1 VCGTGMGALAGM
13 LMDEGFCVTGS
24 DANVYPPMSTF
35 LEEKGIKVINGYAA
49 KNLDHNPDLVIIGN
63 AVSKDNPEAVAVEQR
78 GLYYCSF
85 PQAMN
90 RFFCDWRA
98 PVLVTGTHGKTTT
111 SALVAWILAA
121 VGLDPSFMIG
131 GILHNFK
138 SNHKVGAGPHIV
150 IEGDEYDTAFFD
162 KRPKFVHYTPQHTIL
177 TSVEFDHADIYADFD
192 AVKAAFSTLVQNLP
206 EQSLLVAC
214 GDDPVVM
221 ETAKKARCWVA
232 TYGSNP
238 GNAWQLASYKTEP
251 PWSHFEVKLR
261 GQAFASFKTKLM
273 GDYNLKNALAAIA
286 VAHDLR
292 IPEEGI
298 AAALETFEGV
308 ARRQTVRGIV
318 NGITLMDDFA
328 HHPTAV
334 KETLKGVKPFFP
346 KGRVIAI
353 FEPRTNTSRRNIFQ
367 DVYPKAFEQ
376 ADIIIAAKPPLQEKI
391 PFEQRFSSSK
401 LVDDLMKQGKKAYYL
416 ESADQ
421 IAGFA
426 ASIARPGDLIL
437 VMSNGGFDNI
447 HQKILK
453 ALDGLYENSK
463 VVQD

>member
-1 VCGTGMGALAGM
+1 MGALAGM
-13 LMDEGFCVTGS
+13 LMDEGFVVTGS

-35 LEEKGIKVINGYAA
+35 LKEKGICVINGYDA
-49 KNLDHNPDLVIIGN
+49 KNLAHNPDLVIIGN
-63 AVSKDNPEAVAVEQR
+63 AISKDNPEAVAVER
-78 GLYYCSF
+78 NGLCYCSF

-131 GILHNFK
+131 GILANFK
-138 SNHKVGAGPHIV
+138 SNHKVGKGPHIV

-177 TSVEFDHADIYADFD
+177 TSVEFDHADIYADFA

-214 GDDPVVM
+214 GDDPVVKDM
-221 ETAKKARCWVA
+221 AQKAPCWVV
-232 TYGSNP
+232 TYGSSPENV
-238 GNAWQLASYKTEP
+238 WQLESYNTEP
-251 PWSHFEVKLR
+251 PWSHFSINLR
-261 GQAFASFKTKLM
+261 GKHFASFRTRLM
-273 GDYNLKNALAAIA
+273 GAYNLKNALAAIA
-286 VAHDLR
+286 VAHDMR

-308 ARRQTVRGIV
+308 ARRQTVRGVV
-318 NGITLMDDFA
+318 NRVTVMDDFA

-334 KETLKGVKPFFP
+334 RETIKGVRPFYSS
-346 KGRVIAI
+346 GRIIAV

-367 DVYPKAFEQ
+367 NDYPNAFGQ
-376 ADIIIAAKPPLQEKI
+376 ADMIIVAKPPLLEKI
-391 PFEQRFSSSK
+391 APEQRFSSSK
-401 LVDDLMKQGKKAYYL
+401 LVDDLKKQGKNAYYM
-416 ESADQ
+416 EGADK
-421 IAGFA
+421 IALFA
-426 ASIARPGDLIL
+426 ADAARPGDLIL

-447 HQKILK
+447 HEKILT
-453 ALDGLYENSK
+453 ALENRFNK
-463 VVQD
+463 GKGAQG